1 MGICEYLGV
10 EFKTEKTIEE
20 SKAEILRKTIG
31 VAVNGEKDFTE
42 GYFDDG
48 KNLFIA
54 DFIRR
59 LGFDVG
65 YDEDTKQIIVNPK
78 KVRLNVDGKEMSVE
92 AVNINGFNFCQM
104 RKIVD
109 VLGGNVTAS
118 EKGEVYVKVRNT
130 IV

>member
-10 EFKTEKTIEE
+10 KFKNDEE
-20 SKAEILRKTIG
+20 AEEREAKILRKTID
-31 VAVNGEKDFTE
+31 VVVNGEKDFTE
-42 GYFDDG
+42 GYFADG
-48 KNLFIA
+48 KNLFTA

-65 YDEDTKQIIVNPK
+65 YDKDTKQVIVNPK
-78 KVRLNVDGKEMSVE
+78 NVRLNVDGKEMSVE